1 MFQKCNF
8 CSSKLAIILF
18 LTILYWNHCSW
29 YWLRHSVYKTRICLK
44 VEWMKSQTFNFKAEP
59 DHLSFW
65 VHSSLMYSKFFTCL
79 EATLIHTENSFG
91 WCYHY
96 RPGHLNLHCLWRQI
110 VQIKMPRS
118 VILGNF
124 GTSNFVIVCFHSRNL
139 FSSRCQPPICWW
151 FPRGR
156 RWPNRNPNGRK
167 LRQWSQPK
175 FRRRRR
181 LRGSHLKIFRNG
193 SSICTWTWISANHGR
208 H

>member
-1 MFQKCNF
+1 MAIDKQKTCCIISMWNQENLWITYFTVCSTNTVPNQKWSFYVLKIMFQKCNF

-96 RPGHLNLHCLWRQI
+96 RPGHLNLHCL
-110 VQIKMPRS
+110 
-118 VILGNF
+118 
-124 GTSNFVIVCFHSRNL
+124 
-139 FSSRCQPPICWW
+139 
-151 FPRGR
+151 
-156 RWPNRNPNGRK
+156 
-167 LRQWSQPK
+167 
-175 FRRRRR
+175 
-181 LRGSHLKIFRNG
+181 
-193 SSICTWTWISANHGR
+193 
-208 H
+208 